1 MLDSESH
8 DEDHD
13 STLHDQTISSYDDG
27 DDTGTGNEEL
37 GEMKR
42 KRKQSSTGLPAS
54 CRFGISETGEGG
66 TINQDRGME
75 PENNN
80 DQVAGLAS
88 PSSTIS
94 TRHPSEP
101 TICNLVLGMIFG
113 NFRGSTEAIGDMT
126 EHTTQLRR
134 DTARCLVTEECTGTP
149 VYSLDNRAVDF
160 QRQDRHIVQDLK
172 DILLTDPLM
181 ASIKGRV
188 HQICLDHFWFNSVY
202 WDTKLGS
209 AFFTKSLPKLWT
221 LLLPTGAIYIGLS
234 VHLLLHVL
242 ENELQLKHYFVLGLV
257 HRDDVEEIDL
267 VRGSH
272 LIDDS
277 LYACPAKFGNKDQK
291 PESAFGVTLAQLKQ
305 TCPGT
310 SCTAERVDQL
320 LKLTGDRDPA
330 EFGFIKLVKRAE

>member
-1 MLDSESH
+1 
-8 DEDHD
+8 
-13 STLHDQTISSYDDG
+13 
-27 DDTGTGNEEL
+27 
-37 GEMKR
+37 
-42 KRKQSSTGLPAS
+42 
-54 CRFGISETGEGG
+54 
-66 TINQDRGME
+66 
-75 PENNN
+75 
-80 DQVAGLAS
+80 
-88 PSSTIS
+88 
-94 TRHPSEP
+94 
-101 TICNLVLGMIFG
+101 MIFG
-113 NFRGSTEAIGDMT
+113 NFRGSTEAIGNMT

-149 VYSLDNRAVDF
+149 VYSLDNRTVDF
-160 QRQDRHIVQDLK
+160 QRPDRHIVQDLK

-291 PESAFGVTLAQLKQ
+291 PESALGVTLAMLKQ

-310 SCTAERVDQL
+310 SSTAERIEQL
-320 LKLTGDRDPA
+320 RKLTGDRAPE
-330 EFGFIKLVKRAE
+330 EFGFIKLLKRAE